1 MVAIVIDFSDRAD
14 KFISQE
20 IPFREIMMDYYLNFI
35 PWINGLLWPL
45 FSLIAVIFFTSRMAK
60 NTEIVAIL
68 SAGVSYL
75 RFLRPYL
82 IGSTVIAS
90 LLWIGSNFIIPKS
103 NKIKTEFEHKYIS
116 KHKVKSLGNDIH
128 IFVAPEEK
136 IYLRYFRKVDT
147 TGTSFRFERFEG
159 EELRYV
165 LKASKISLKEFPNV
179 WTLIDFEKRTFKG
192 LNESILLAKGGTMD
206 TTLNLRPSDFINNEK
221 DMLTMTTHQLRN
233 VVKRNEER
241 GLGASSK
248 YLIEIHKRSS
258 DPVTVI
264 ILTLIGVSVASR
276 KSRGGMG
283 LNLAIGIVTG
293 AIFVVLSRFSETFIH
308 NLNFPASIGVWIPNM
323 LFGLI
328 AVYLLSRAQK

>member
-1 MVAIVIDFSDRAD
+1 VSIVIDFSDRAD

-20 IPFREIMMDYYLNFI
+20 IPLKEILFDYYLNFV

-45 FSLIAVIFFTSRMAK
+45 FSLIAVIFFTSRLAK

-68 SAGVSYL
+68 SAGVSYR

-82 IGSTVIAS
+82 FGSFVIGG
-90 LLWIGSNFIIPKS
+90 LLWMGSNFIIPKS
-103 NKIKTEFEHKYIS
+103 NKTKTAFEQKYIY
-116 KHKVKSLGNDIH
+116 KHKVKSRGNDIH
-128 IFVAPEEK
+128 LFVAPGEK

-147 TGTSFRFERFEG
+147 TGTAFRFERFENG
-159 EELRYV
+159 ELRYV
-165 LKASKISLKEFPNV
+165 LKASKIALKEPPNL
-179 WTLIDFEKRTFKG
+179 WTLTDFEKRSFKG
-192 LNESILLAKGGTMD
+192 LNETLLLAKGGTMD
-206 TTLNLRPSDFINNEK
+206 TTLNLMPGDFISNSM
-221 DMLTMTTHQLRN
+221 DMYTMTTPQLRK

-248 YLIEIHKRSS
+248 YQIEIHKRSS
-258 DPVTVI
+258 DPATVI

-283 LNLAIGIVTG
+283 LNLAIGIVAG

-308 NLNFPASIGVWIPNM
+308 NLNFPASIGVWIPNL

-328 AVYLLSRAQK
+328 AVYLLSKAQK